1 MLENVGIFHRIC
13 IGHNKVTSMVRSTL
27 WAWLDLFLESK
38 YELLPERLKP
48 THSVESVDLLDNN
61 NGYAKQ
67 QVIMHLLKF
76 L

>member
-1 MLENVGIFHRIC
+1 
-13 IGHNKVTSMVRSTL
+13 MVRSTL

-48 THSVESVDLLDNN
+48 IHSVESVDLLDNN